1 METELTVLVA
11 AMLIA
16 SARGD
21 LRDKKSLM
29 NAPILIVLKGLWM
42 RAALFPAALIR
53 ASHTPEI
60 DANRED
66 CFFCTLRL
74 ESARQRINSGGK
86 PIYGVAQ
93 LRRYGQMPDLLNRLD
108 MALRYTV

>member
-1 METELTVLVA
+1 MASCAWAKGTMETELTVLVA

-42 RAALFPAALIR
+42 RAALYPAALNR
-53 ASHTPEI
+53 ASHTPET

-66 CFFCTLRL
+66 CFF
-74 ESARQRINSGGK
+74 
-86 PIYGVAQ
+86 AQ
-93 LRRYGQMPDLLNRLD
+93 FVWKASDS
-108 MALRYTV
+108 V

>member
-21 LRDKKSLM
+21 LQDKKSLM

-42 RAALFPAALIR
+42 RAALYPAALTR
-53 ASHTPEI
+53 ALHTPET

-66 CFFCTLRL
+66 CFFSHLAWKAPG
-74 ESARQRINSGGK
+74 SA
-86 PIYGVAQ
+86 
-93 LRRYGQMPDLLNRLD
+93 
-108 MALRYTV
+108 

>member
-53 ASHTPEI
+53 ASHTPEK

-66 CFFCTLRL
+66 CFF
-74 ESARQRINSGGK
+74 AHFVWK
-86 PIYGVAQ
+86 A
-93 LRRYGQMPDLLNRLD
+93 PDSS
-108 MALRYTV
+108 